1 MPFWYMELCL
11 PCVTDNAR
19 SSLNVHPR
27 FGKSLTN
34 QGYPFL
40 DLSGT
45 GYVSGFVGNVLS
57 DQGRNNR
64 HRTADDHFQEP
75 VGRIITVRTTHHE
88 CAVHLNGATAVE
100 VTEAPIS
107 ILINPD
113 MAIVNSKIKPEL
125 SCNEG
130 DCKSF
135 ALCSPEGV
143 VEGETYV
150 VTEVIGNSSDI

>member
-1 MPFWYMELCL
+1 M
-11 PCVTDNAR
+11 
-19 SSLNVHPR
+19 
-27 FGKSLTN
+27 
-34 QGYPFL
+34 
-40 DLSGT
+40 
-45 GYVSGFVGNVLS
+45 GNVLS